1 MSSPHSSAPA
11 FRITHEETPSGTL
24 LAGFSSFGLAGL
36 TAVDYLVER
45 LDLEQQG
52 HLTAAGLPSVTP
64 FQDGRPRHH
73 TRIFSRDDLDVSVL
87 VGELF
92 VPVSAS
98 EAFTDAVLDW
108 TVDNGVEEVAV
119 LTGVPIAHAPDDHR
133 TFYVA
138 TDDYRQRR
146 LVDADVPAMGSGFL
160 DGTNASL
167 VGRGMD
173 SSLGV
178 CVYVTP
184 VHAQIPD
191 VAEAIRRVEAVGS
204 VYDLDVDAEPLRQ
217 FAAEV
222 QRYYAELAEKM
233 EPRETEMSEDRMF
246 M

>member
-1 MSSPHSSAPA
+1 MSSPSTSPDFH
-11 FRITHEETPSGTL
+11 ITHEESPSGTL

-36 TAVDYLVER
+36 TAVDYLVDHLE
-45 LDLEQQG
+45 LEQQG
-52 HLTAAGLPSVTP
+52 HLTAEGLPSVTP
-64 FQDGRPRHH
+64 FEDGRPRHH
-73 TRIFSRDDLDVSVL
+73 TRIFSRDDIDLSVL

-92 VPVSAS
+92 VPVSLSESFS
-98 EAFTDAVLDW
+98 EAVLEW
-108 TVDNGVEEVAV
+108 TIENGVEDVAV
-119 LTGVPIAHAPDDHR
+119 LSGVPIAHAPDDHR

-138 TDDYRQRR
+138 TDDYRERR

-167 VGRGMD
+167 VGQGMD
-173 SSLGV
+173 SPLGV

-184 VHAQIPD
+184 VHAQVPD
-191 VAEAIRRVEAVGS
+191 VAAAIRLVETVS
-204 VYDLDVDAEPLRQ
+204 NVYELDVDAEPLQQ

-233 EPRETEMSEDRMF
+233 EPRTSEMPEDRMF